1 MKWVLK
7 PLQKIIERMR
17 TISADRLG
25 ERLAI
30 ENPDDEL
37 GRLSMTFN
45 SMLAKIDR
53 SFEQVRQFTADASH
67 QLRTP
72 LAAIRSV
79 GEIALRSKKDEVVC
93 RETIASILE
102 EVEKM
107 THLVKALLVMA
118 RFLLVAGLGL
128 IINGIALH
136 VALNRLAWPLA
147 PSQMVATMLQFSAAF
162 YSRSEAVT
170 ARTPDDA
177 EHFFTNGTLDYFAVD
192 AGRFAQ
198 LPKDFQTRLSEVR
211 RINNYYLLKEKH
223 GDIL

>member
-1 MKWVLK
+1 
-7 PLQKIIERMR
+7 
-17 TISADRLG
+17 
-25 ERLAI
+25 
-30 ENPDDEL
+30 
-37 GRLSMTFN
+37 MTFN

-107 THLVKALLVMA
+107 THLVKDLLVMA